1 MFLGLFL
8 KKQSKKVKK
17 IKFWPLH
24 VFEEMIFNILNID
37 KEKIKENIERL
48 KKHHFIKRRQKL
60 FFKKDKEKQ
69 FIILNNME
77 FLNLFIS
84 FNLFRNSVKEII

>member
-1 MFLGLFL
+1 
-8 KKQSKKVKK
+8 
-17 IKFWPLH
+17 
-24 VFEEMIFNILNID
+24 MILNILNID

-48 KKHHFIKRRQKL
+48 KKHHFIKRREKL